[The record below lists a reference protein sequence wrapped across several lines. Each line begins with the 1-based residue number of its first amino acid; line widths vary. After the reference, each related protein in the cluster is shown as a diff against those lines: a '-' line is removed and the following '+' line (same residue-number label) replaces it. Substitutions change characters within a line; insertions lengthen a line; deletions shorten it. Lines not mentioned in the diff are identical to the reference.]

1 MEEVLDDALLKRGLL
16 DFTLK
21 KEQYEYIK
29 SIINWKDVLFVLPT
43 EYGKFL
49 IFQLLPDVFNWYCV

>member
-29 SIINWKDVLFVLPT
+29 SIIN
-43 EYGKFL
+43 
-49 IFQLLPDVFNWYCV
+49 

>member
-1 MEEVLDDALLKRGLL
+1 MEEVLDDALLKRGLR

-29 SIINWKDVLFVLPT
+29 SILNRKDVLSVLPT
-43 EYGKFL
+43 GYGKSL
-49 IFQLLPDVFNWYCV
+49 IFQFLPDVFHWYCV